1 MENEKRPAVFW
12 KRFLA
17 LFIIFIST
25 IFLAYSCSSIQAV
38 SYNMPISDLLGAIYE
53 SEDQNIV
60 LLITSQ
66 TQAHLTTD
74 DEELAGNWTMEKKD
88 NLLVL
93 IREVEDEETGELITG
108 QETRFLAV
116 SHEDLF
122 WQNENIFLFRWE
134 ENLNA

>member
-17 LFIIFIST
+17 LFIIFISA
-25 IFLAYSCSSIQAV
+25 IFLAYSCSSLQAV
-38 SYNMPISDLLGAIYE
+38 SYNLSINDLLGAIYE
-53 SEDQNIV
+53 SKDQNIV
-60 LLITSQ
+60 LIINSQ
-66 TQAHLTTD
+66 TQAHLTTEN
-74 DEELAGNWTMEKKD
+74 EELAGNWTMEKKD

-93 IREVEDEETGELITG
+93 TREVEDEETGELITA

-116 SHEDLF
+116 SYEDLF
-122 WQNENIFLFRWE
+122 WQNENMFLFRWE